1 MRELCVS
8 YLPLFRR
15 IYSSGRKHLVASFDV
30 HPDSSRSSPFNKY
43 SPIGAKDAVVDIRSA
58 AKRPSRDPETLATV
72 ATFSYMLED
81 IQSDD
86 PFVRSRA
93 VQSLDSLSPLIQD
106 LAQSKKTVHYTAGKF
121 KSLQDACAILE
132 VTHKTHEHI
141 WDRQDID
148 DVHSVTLSPDVDSV
162 IQRLHHSEYH
172 KIDNWESSVRVVV
185 ELIILDRLHNLSD
198 RGALEHLQLYPEV
211 DVDLLVGKKHIT
223 SRADWLLCH
232 DDPRYSIDSTS
243 VAIEAN
249 RSYEF
254 FNADCQLATY
264 LTAIQA
270 SRAKISKVHAI
281 AFGIMTDANRF
292 QFGLWTL
299 NGGFSLLLYLNGV
312 SRKLRLS
319 HGSTKCSPRRLR
331 LHGMS
336 LLATGRRISDSV
348 SC

>member
-1 MRELCVS
+1 
-8 YLPLFRR
+8 
-15 IYSSGRKHLVASFDV
+15 
-30 HPDSSRSSPFNKY
+30 
-43 SPIGAKDAVVDIRSA
+43 
-58 AKRPSRDPETLATV
+58 
-72 ATFSYMLED
+72 MLED

-93 VQSLDSLSPLIQD
+93 VQSLASLSPLMQD
-106 LAQSKKTVHYTAGKF
+106 LAQSKKTVYYTAGKF

-172 KIDNWESSVRVVV
+172 NRQ
-185 ELIILDRLHNLSD
+185 LGILH
-198 RGALEHLQLYPEV
+198 
-211 DVDLLVGKKHIT
+211 VDLLVGKKHIT
-223 SRADWLLCH
+223 SHADWLLCH
-232 DDPRYSIDSTS
+232 DDPRYSIDSKL
-243 VAIEAN
+243 VAIEAK

-254 FNADCQLATY
+254 SNADCQLATY

-292 QFGLWTL
+292 RFW
-299 NGGFSLLLYLNGV
+299 FVDSE
-312 SRKLRLS
+312 
-319 HGSTKCSPRRLR
+319 RRLFSSPTFDWR
-331 LHGMS
+331 VQKAKIITWIDKMLAEAVEAS
-336 LLATGRRISDSV
+336 RNVSPSNWEKDFRQRQLLSFEPDGSPSTEGVPFDIIAPDSSHIVGTAWYRGRRV
-348 SC
+348 VVVE

>member
-1 MRELCVS
+1 
-8 YLPLFRR
+8 
-15 IYSSGRKHLVASFDV
+15 
-30 HPDSSRSSPFNKY
+30 
-43 SPIGAKDAVVDIRSA
+43 
-58 AKRPSRDPETLATV
+58 
-72 ATFSYMLED
+72 MLED

-211 DVDLLVGKKHIT
+211 DVDLLVVWLMDSERRLFSSPIFEWRVQKAKIIT
-223 SRADWLLCH
+223 W
-232 DDPRYSIDSTS
+232 IDKMLAE
-243 VAIEAN
+243 AIEASRN
-249 RSYEF
+249 VSPRNWEKDFRQRQLLSSEPDGSPSTEGLPFDIIAPDSSHIVGTAWYRTKRAERIAQLLLNVARNHAAFLLQVSHYELSNLTVAF
-254 FNADCQLATY
+254 CQ
-264 LTAIQA
+264 
-270 SRAKISKVHAI
+270 KKKKEKGEGISPPCWVPEAQDHVDS
-281 AFGIMTDANRF
+281 FP
-292 QFGLWTL
+292 LSP
-299 NGGFSLLLYLNGV
+299 SLL
-312 SRKLRLS
+312 
-319 HGSTKCSPRRLR
+319 
-331 LHGMS
+331 S
-336 LLATGRRISDSV
+336 LLVQPNYYESICLLTLLQQSTSHCTIHFDV
-348 SC
+348 HNVDLF